1 MKAHLLLL
9 ALLAASSQGCALF
22 ITVPPLE
29 PLPKREVVLRNV
41 RYTPQEES
49 WDCGPACLAAVM
61 RYHGSPLTLEQVKG
75 QLKQRAGGGT
85 IIIEMIFGAR
95 KNGFRCTMIDGSLNV
110 LRRTLH
116 AGKPLILFLHPM
128 PAIVRYTGRR
138 RGHYVVAVGYND
150 DAREIIIHTGET
162 AFDTMSYRQLQLQWG
177 RADFLA
183 LLIEK

>member
-1 MKAHLLLL
+1 MKTHLLLL
-9 ALLAASSQGCALF
+9 ALIVASSQGCALF
-22 ITVPPLE
+22 TTVPPLE
-29 PLPKREVVLRNV
+29 PLPKREVTLRNV

-49 WDCGPACLAAVM
+49 WDCGPACLASVM
-61 RYHGSPLTLEQVKG
+61 RYHGSPLSLEQVKG

-85 IIIEMIFGAR
+85 IIVEMIFGAR
-95 KNGFRCTMIDGSLNV
+95 KNGFRCTMIDGSLNA
-110 LRRTLH
+110 LRRSLH

-128 PAIVRYTGRR
+128 PVIVKYTGRR

-150 DAREIIIHTGET
+150 DAREVVIHTGET
-162 AFDTMSYRQLQLQWG
+162 AFGTMSYRRLQLQWG